1 MMKRVFDITDI
12 DLSLDRVL
20 PLWLG
25 SAAVTAVVGIGGAL
39 ALAMAT
45 EHGWDRLLETYLIS
59 YSLFLALTL
68 GALFFVMLQ
77 HVTRAGWSVVIRRI
91 AEAMATN
98 FWLMAVLVI
107 PIVLGMHHLYHW
119 SHVEEAA
126 HDPILAAK
134 VGFLNPTFFVVRLA
148 IYFTIWGVLAWFFY
162 RTSVRQDAT
171 KDPALTLKMERAS
184 AFGLILF
191 ALSANF
197 AAFDLLM
204 SLDPHWFSTI
214 FGVYFFAVSV
224 VVFYAVMPKTLA
236 ALQFRGVL
244 RGAVT
249 VEHYHDLGKFLFAFT
264 VFWAYIAFSQYMLIW
279 YGNIPEETEWYLKRQ
294 TGAWAWV
301 SLALIIGH
309 FVIPFLLLISRY
321 VKRRP
326 MLLAGVGVYMV
337 LMTWLD
343 IYWLVMPEFSPGVA
357 PFGLIDALCFVGMT
371 GVYSF
376 VFALKL
382 RRQALIPVGDPR
394 LHESLAF
401 KNA

>member
-1 MMKRVFDITDI
+1 MMKKVVDITEIEQRI
-12 DLSLDRVL
+12 DPVL

-25 SAAVTAVVGIGGAL
+25 STAVTAVVGIGGAL
-39 ALAMAT
+39 ALAMTT

-91 AEAMATN
+91 AETMATN
-98 FWLMAVLVI
+98 IWLMAILVI

-119 SHVEEAA
+119 SHLEEAA

-134 VGFLNPTFFVVRLA
+134 MGFLNPTFFVARLVV
-148 IYFTIWGVLAWFFY
+148 YFAIWGLLAWFFY
-162 RTSVRQDAT
+162 RTSVRQDST
-171 KDPALTLKMERAS
+171 RDPALTIKMERVS

-197 AAFDLLM
+197 VAFDLLM

-224 VVFYAVMPKTLA
+224 VVFYAVMPKTLV
-236 ALQFRGVL
+236 ALQSRGIL
-244 RGAVT
+244 DGAVT

-294 TGAWAWV
+294 TGDWTWV

-309 FVIPFLLLISRY
+309 FVIPFLILISRY

-326 MLLAGVGVYMV
+326 VLLAGVGVYMV
-337 LMTWLD
+337 LMTWMD

-357 PFGLIDALCFVGMT
+357 RFGLMDILCFMGLT
-371 GVYSF
+371 GVYSL
-376 VFALKL
+376 VLALML
-382 RRQALIPVGDPR
+382 RRHSLIPVGDPR
-394 LHESLAF
+394 LHESLVF
-401 KNA
+401 ENA